1 MVLVVWSWTYN
12 PPRAKTAMRANFCFL
27 GNCSD
32 FRTGIGYMRMRIS
45 VRMWMAELENH
56 RAFLSR
62 QKPGTVGSQNLARG
76 TQFAQALTMVQVP

>member
-1 MVLVVWSWTYN
+1 MVLAVWSWTYN

-62 QKPGTVGSQNLARG
+62 QKPGTVGSQHLARG